1 MNTQKNN
8 KIFYFTLFVFCIF
21 LSFAHSLFQVSI
33 DSGLV
38 LSNIISYPEPASP
51 MKYYYLNSWTI
62 INQFSEL
69 LLRIGFSVDNAS
81 RIILFLSLFLFS
93 VSAFLIV
100 NKITSNK
107 FLALAISLLMMIFQ
121 KNLGDTDYPSLVIS
135 NHTYGMVSLA
145 VSSIIFALILNNNI
159 KLSGFF
165 SALLVSVHPVIGIW
179 ILSISVISLI
189 LFNEKVTR
197 NEFLKG
203 SVYGFAI
210 TIISLIL
217 FLIKSIGTIDF
228 DIKNL
233 NSYMENWDGHR
244 NTLGII
250 HFEYL
255 FKTVFLFL
263 IVNIFYFF
271 KNKNSKKNFFKVFFN
286 NTLILSTIVYLS
298 FKLLPNIFP
307 DIIIRSM
314 PTRFLILHTFIA
326 WPLILSSIFYA
337 LYNTK
342 ITKKISLILVSV
354 ILIIYSS
361 QHYKSFIILK
371 DLYISKNSKFL
382 GKKFAGDFF
391 DLNTSGYFIITSK
404 TFNYTHAIGLK
415 PILLDTRS
423 FDFIPYH
430 PYLIDNVYEILKDVY
445 GVNINSPP
453 IKNNPY
459 IPDTYIKKIFENRL
473 KPEWLIISKKYNAN
487 HIVAPSNWNI
497 KLDLLKKNNSF
508 AIYKIQ

>member
-1 MNTQKNN
+1 MTTQKNN
-8 KIFYFTLFVFCIF
+8 KVFYFTLFIFCIF

-33 DSGLV
+33 DSGLA

-51 MKYYYLNSWTI
+51 MKYYYFNSWTI

-217 FLIKSIGTIDF
+217 FFIKSIGTIDF

-233 NSYMENWDGHR
+233 NSYIENWDGHR

-271 KNKNSKKNFFKVFFN
+271 KNKNSKKNLFKFFFN
-286 NTLILSTIVYLS
+286 TTLILSTVVYLS

-342 ITKKISLILVSV
+342 IT
-354 ILIIYSS
+354 
-361 QHYKSFIILK
+361 
-371 DLYISKNSKFL
+371 
-382 GKKFAGDFF
+382 A
-391 DLNTSGYFIITSK
+391 
-404 TFNYTHAIGLK
+404 
-415 PILLDTRS
+415 
-423 FDFIPYH
+423 
-430 PYLIDNVYEILKDVY
+430 
-445 GVNINSPP
+445 
-453 IKNNPY
+453 
-459 IPDTYIKKIFENRL
+459 YIKF
-473 KPEWLIISKKYNAN
+473 
-487 HIVAPSNWNI
+487 
-497 KLDLLKKNNSF
+497 
-508 AIYKIQ
+508 

>member
-1 MNTQKNN
+1 MNTQKDN
-8 KIFYFTLFVFCIF
+8 KIFYFTLFIFCIF

-271 KNKNSKKNFFKVFFN
+271 KNKNSEKNFFKFFFN
-286 NTLILSTIVYLS
+286 TTLILSTIVYLL

-326 WPLILSSIFYA
+326 WPLILSSIFYV

-342 ITKKISLILVSV
+342 ITL
-354 ILIIYSS
+354 
-361 QHYKSFIILK
+361 Q
-371 DLYISKNSKFL
+371 KN
-382 GKKFAGDFF
+382 
-391 DLNTSGYFIITSK
+391 YFM
-404 TFNYTHAIGLK
+404 Y
-415 PILLDTRS
+415 R
-423 FDFIPYH
+423 
-430 PYLIDNVYEILKDVY
+430 
-445 GVNINSPP
+445 
-453 IKNNPY
+453 
-459 IPDTYIKKIFENRL
+459 
-473 KPEWLIISKKYNAN
+473 
-487 HIVAPSNWNI
+487 
-497 KLDLLKKNNSF
+497 
-508 AIYKIQ
+508 